1 MTAVNGVR
9 YVAQD
14 GSFTL
19 DGLRLVN
26 GLASGTP
33 ASLPPGGTAGQV
45 LTKQSA
51 TDGDADWAAA
61 SGSVSWADVTGKPA
75 FAAVATSGAYTD
87 LSGLPALFDGAFAS
101 LTGIPSTFTPSAHN
115 QAWSTITATPT
126 TLAG

>member
-9 YVAQD
+9 YVAPD

-45 LTKQSA
+45 LAKNSG
-51 TDGDADWAAA
+51 DNGDA
-61 SGSVSWADVTGKPA
+61 SWQDIV
-75 FAAVATSGAYTD
+75 
-87 LSGLPALFDGAFAS
+87 LSGGGA
-101 LTGIPSTFTPSAHN
+101 
-115 QAWSTITATPT
+115 
-126 TLAG
+126 